1 MRRVTRIAATLGGA
15 IVSVIGALAVLALA
29 SALSA
34 GAAAAAGSNAASSA
48 PAPVAPAAP
57 APGASGDDDT
67 PPSVKWQLDV
77 VRDGQTIDT
86 FESTTTV
93 GQAFS
98 ATHHHPVTHR
108 VGCKDNPAGGIDL
121 ARTVSVSPVAAEVSG
136 VTLAIDA
143 DETIED
149 DAAPATPEGCKLPPQ
164 PRRVTASHPGLV
176 VPIGE
181 WAAWTLI
188 DKNPTLVYRVHA
200 SVTSH

>member
-1 MRRVTRIAATLGGA
+1 MRRVARIAAVLGGA
-15 IVSVIGALAVLALA
+15 VVSVIGAVAVLALA
-29 SALSA
+29 GALCA
-34 GAAAAAGSNAASSA
+34 RAAAASDTAAS
-48 PAPVAPAAP
+48 AAP
-57 APGASGDDDT
+57 SAASAAPDAITNDGE
-67 PPSVKWQLDV
+67 PLSVEWRLEV
-77 VRDGQTIDT
+77 VRNGRTIDT
-86 FESTTTV
+86 FEATTML

-108 VGCKDNPAGGIDL
+108 VGCKENPAGGIDL
-121 ARTVSVSPVAAEVSG
+121 ARTVTVSPVAAEVNG

-149 DAAPATPEGCKLPPQ
+149 DTAPTTPEGCVLPPT
-164 PRRVTASHPGLV
+164 PRRVSASHPGLV
-176 VPIGE
+176 VHVGE

>member
-1 MRRVTRIAATLGGA
+1 MRRVARIPAVLGGA
-15 IVSVIGALAVLALA
+15 VLSVLGAVAVLALA
-29 SALSA
+29 GALYPRAAVAGNA
-34 GAAAAAGSNAASSA
+34 GALAAPSAAS
-48 PAPVAPAAP
+48 AAP
-57 APGASGDDDT
+57 DATPVDDE
-67 PPSVKWQLDV
+67 PPSVEWRLEV
-77 VRDGQTIDT
+77 VRDGRTIDT
-86 FESTTTV
+86 FEATTML

-108 VGCKDNPAGGIDL
+108 VGCKENPAGGIDL
-121 ARTVSVSPVAAEVSG
+121 ARTVTVSPVAAEVSG

-149 DAAPATPEGCKLPPQ
+149 DAAPATPEGCALPPT
-164 PRRVTASHPGLV
+164 PRRVSASHPGLV
-176 VPIGE
+176 VPVGE

>member
-1 MRRVTRIAATLGGA
+1 MRRVTRIAAMLGGA

-34 GAAAAAGSNAASSA
+34 GAAAAAGSEAASGASA
-48 PAPVAPAAP
+48 SVPPAQPAPVAA
-57 APGASGDDDT
+57 GGDDT
-67 PPSVKWQLDV
+67 PPSVQWQLDV

-86 FESTTTV
+86 FEATTML

-121 ARTVSVSPVAAEVSG
+121 ARTVTVSPIAAEVSG